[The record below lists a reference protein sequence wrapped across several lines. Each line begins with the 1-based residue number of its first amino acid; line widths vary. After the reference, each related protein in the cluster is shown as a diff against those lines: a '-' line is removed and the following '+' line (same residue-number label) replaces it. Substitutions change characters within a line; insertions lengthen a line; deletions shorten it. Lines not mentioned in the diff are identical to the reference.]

1 MSFKQLLTKV
11 LIGVASSVFCLIA
24 AAQDDKVKV
33 GFVYV
38 GPVGDHGW
46 TYQHDQGRQ
55 AIVEALGDKV
65 ETTFVESVAEGQD
78 AERVIRQLASTDHD
92 LIFTTSFGFMNPT
105 LKVAKQFPDVKFEH
119 ATGYKTADNVGIYNA
134 RFYEGRYIIGRI
146 AGQMTKSNIIGYIA
160 SFPIPEV
167 VRGIN
172 SFTLGLRSVNPD
184 AQVKVI
190 WVNTWFDPGKES
202 DAAKNTGRPGC

>member
-1 MSFKQLLTKV
+1 MLFKQFLNKV
-11 LIGVASSVFCLIA
+11 LICVASVALSLTV
-24 AAQDDKVKV
+24 AAQDDKTKV

-55 AIVEALGDKV
+55 AIVEAFGDKI

-78 AERVIRQLASTDHD
+78 AERVIRQLASSGHD

-105 LKVAKQFPDVKFEH
+105 LKVAKQFPDVKFQH
-119 ATGYKTADNVGIYNA
+119 ATGYKRADNVGTYNA

-146 AGQMTKSNIIGYIA
+146 AGQMTKSNVIGYIA
-160 SFPIPEV
+160 SFL
-167 VRGIN
+167 
-172 SFTLGLRSVNPD
+172 SLRLY
-184 AQVKVI
+184 A
-190 WVNTWFDPGKES
+190 G
-202 DAAKNTGRPGC
+202 